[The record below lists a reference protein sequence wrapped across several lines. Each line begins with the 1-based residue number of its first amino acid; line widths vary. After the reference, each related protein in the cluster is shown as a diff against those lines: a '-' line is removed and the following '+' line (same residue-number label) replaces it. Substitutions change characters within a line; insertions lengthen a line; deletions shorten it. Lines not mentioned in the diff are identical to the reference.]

1 MKSLILRTR
10 LNVTPVEMLMR
21 GEGGLAPGSHIYGNL
36 NGTRTEGITLSL
48 AGLRGAGLQAS
59 DAELSADNR
68 HMARRAAG
76 CRGLYYAPRALGGHG
91 LTFKETWG
99 EIFNQHL

>member
-1 MKSLILRTR
+1 MRSIILSTESDARG
-10 LNVTPVEMLMR
+10 NVDVALV
-21 GEGGLAPGSHIYGNL
+21 PGSHIYGNL

-59 DAELSADNR
+59 DAELSADSR

-76 CRGLYYAPRALGGHG
+76 CRGLYYARWAQGGHD

>member
-1 MKSLILRTR
+1 MLWIVCGMKSLILRTR

-59 DAELSADNR
+59 DAELSAECGQSS
-68 HMARRAAG
+68 HGTQG
-76 CRGLYYAPRALGGHG
+76 CRLQGLILRTPCTKG
-91 LTFKETWG
+91 TWSH
-99 EIFNQHL
+99 F